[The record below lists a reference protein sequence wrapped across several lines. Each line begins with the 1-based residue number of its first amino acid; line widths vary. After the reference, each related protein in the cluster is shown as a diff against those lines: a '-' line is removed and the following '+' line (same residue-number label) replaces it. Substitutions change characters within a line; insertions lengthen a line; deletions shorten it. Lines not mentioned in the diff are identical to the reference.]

1 MPQIWTIWDVEL
13 SYGHTDFPA
22 TGDAAQVLA
31 SGGEP
36 VWGVYEVG
44 EDTTAYG
51 ISAVPHSLLEWRSA
65 EYDIDPADLDT
76 LIDVALHER
85 FIPHPADALA
95 WADEQAGRV
104 LQASADLPTCWTP
117 GVSGTDRR
125 QAHLERV
132 RLVKDHLVRLE
143 AASRAD
149 RQGALAFVGSA
160 RVAPPDPLQP
170 MREGIQL
177 DPARVEAKKLAVAWK
192 RARGDLPAAAVKPP
206 ATFMGVR

>member
-22 TGDAAQVLA
+22 TGDATQVLS

-44 EDTTAYG
+44 EDSTSYG

-65 EYDIDPADLDT
+65 EYGIDHEDIDT

-85 FIPHPADALA
+85 FIPHPQDALSWEDKA
-95 WADEQAGRV
+95 ALPV
-104 LQASADLPTCWTP
+104 LQATADLPTCWTP
-117 GVSGTDRR
+117 GVSPQTRQ
-125 QAHLERV
+125 QAHLERI
-132 RLVKDHLVRLE
+132 RLVKEHMVRLE
-143 AASRAD
+143 AASHAD
-149 RQGALAFVGSA
+149 RQGALTFVGSA
-160 RVAPPDPLQP
+160 RVAPSDPLGP
-170 MREGIQL
+170 MREGIRL
-177 DPARVEAKKLAVAWK
+177 DPARVEAKRLAVAWK
-192 RARGDLPAAAVKPP
+192 RDQGAPPGTKPP